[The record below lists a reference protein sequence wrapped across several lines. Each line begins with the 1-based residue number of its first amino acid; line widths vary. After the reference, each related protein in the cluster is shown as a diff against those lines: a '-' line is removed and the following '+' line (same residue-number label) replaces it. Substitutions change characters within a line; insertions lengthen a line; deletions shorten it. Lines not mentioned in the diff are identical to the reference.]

1 MKHKY
6 FSVFL
11 TNLYVFGSIVS
22 QPLIHLVA
30 DAQHVVLDAQI
41 GDHLELFSLVNLPLR
56 DAQCALIQFILQ
68 SIHIGFL
75 IPTVYLTNPFNSS
88 AETLANTSRNNVF

>member
-1 MKHKY
+1 MKPKY

-11 TNLYVFGSIVS
+11 TNLYVFGSIIS
-22 QPLIHLVA
+22 QPLVHLVT

-56 DAQCALIQFILQ
+56 YA
-68 SIHIGFL
+68 
-75 IPTVYLTNPFNSS
+75 
-88 AETLANTSRNNVF
+88 